1 MQEGLGRTWREI
13 ADHHHAEL
21 LTELSGA
28 FDAQMNEA
36 IFEAVAE
43 ERRQAEE
50 RQNETL
56 ERTRRAISDDLNQTL
71 RRLRQSPSQ
80 ASVFTLLAEA
90 SSPWANAVVVLTVED
105 ESLRVAASRGLS
117 SAPPESIVTKEA
129 PALGSVIDN
138 TEPVVTIAT
147 PSEVSSA
154 LSEAFGENNKCHL
167 LPITVRRK
175 VAAILIA
182 SGDVLT
188 GAVELLTE
196 SAGMRLES
204 LNPVNP
210 PALKPLA
217 SSGLVQIGPTP
228 KADLSWDD
236 LSAAD
241 QKAHLNAQRV
251 ARVRVAEIRLY
262 HPDELRQGVFD
273 GNIYKHL
280 REPIDNAR
288 SNFLQNCLAQS
299 PTLVDYLHLEILRSL
314 AHDDERLLG
323 SDYPGPMV

>member
-1 MQEGLGRTWREI
+1 
-13 ADHHHAEL
+13 
-21 LTELSGA
+21 
-28 FDAQMNEA
+28 
-36 IFEAVAE
+36 
-43 ERRQAEE
+43 
-50 RQNETL
+50 
-56 ERTRRAISDDLNQTL
+56 
-71 RRLRQSPSQ
+71 
-80 ASVFTLLAEA
+80 
-90 SSPWANAVVVLTVED
+90 
-105 ESLRVAASRGLS
+105 
-117 SAPPESIVTKEA
+117 
-129 PALGSVIDN
+129 
-138 TEPVVTIAT
+138 
-147 PSEVSSA
+147 
-154 LSEAFGENNKCHL
+154 
-167 LPITVRRK
+167 
-175 VAAILIA
+175 
-182 SGDVLT
+182 
-188 GAVELLTE
+188 
-196 SAGMRLES
+196 MRLES

-262 HPDELRQGVFD
+262 HSDELRQGVFD